1 MAIAAL
7 EPGTIL
13 EPLVAIES
21 VSQCRVREI
30 IQIRFGEASI
40 RAMVFGMAI
49 LADQRC
55 GTLEDCTMQAVGIG
69 QFEFDCR
76 MTGCAAV
83 CHGI

>member
-7 EPGTIL
+7 DPGTIL
-13 EPLVAIES
+13 EPLVSVES
-21 VSQCRVREI
+21 VAQCRMREI
-30 IQIRFGEASI
+30 IQIHFGEDAI

-49 LADQRC
+49 LAGQRC
-55 GTLEDCTMQAVGIG
+55 GILENYAMQAVGVG
-69 QFEFDCR
+69 SFDCDCR